1 MNNLSHIKLKIQE
14 VIIPDAMIIFPIFTP
29 ARSKKSETVLI
40 HELFGF
46 KNIVIKGSHLN
57 VGFHKKA
64 YRHILKQYQNGLRK
78 SGWKNSGNTTVVI
91 DEKEMFSALKI
102 KNTDFPHYRKEFE
115 LLLEKL
121 YKYEVD
127 YTSPSG
133 VFFHGRLIN
142 TYSEAIDDVRTINL
156 GDIFSDMLK
165 SHSYASTV
173 NYVDQKIK
181 VGVASELMEKLD
193 IEWRKI
199 SNSETATVVIKTE
212 FLLQSLQ
219 LAGKREKNIEKITDA
234 LEYLKSIDFISK
246 FEKIK
251 TNKVQS
257 FKVTFNKNFNMNK
270 YNSSVKEVVTE
281 KEVSG
286 EVVNVSLQPDTV
298 SKRPL
303 LFGNQ
308 KTIKSDVSNHDI
320 SGFDEE
326 DDELP
331 F

>member
-1 MNNLSHIKLKIQE
+1 MNNLSHINLKIQE

-29 ARSKKSETVLI
+29 ARSKKDETVLI
-40 HELFGF
+40 DELFGF
-46 KNIVIKGSHLN
+46 KNIVIKGAHLN

-78 SGWKNSGNTTVVI
+78 SGWKNSGNTTIVI
-91 DEKEMFSALKI
+91 DEREMFSTLKI
-102 KNTDFPHYRKEFE
+102 KNTDFPHYRKQFE
-115 LLLEKL
+115 SLLEKL

-133 VFFHGRLIN
+133 VPFHGRLIN
-142 TYSEAIDDVRTINL
+142 TYSEAVDGVRTINL

-173 NYVDQKIK
+173 NYVDDSIK

-193 IEWRKI
+193 IELRKI
-199 SNSETATVVIKTE
+199 SNTDTATVVVKAE
-212 FLLQSLQ
+212 YLLQSLQ

-234 LEYLKSIDFISK
+234 LEYLKEDIGFISK
-246 FEKIK
+246 FEKVR

-257 FKVTFNKNFNMNK
+257 FKVTFNKNFNLK
-270 YNSSVKEVVTE
+270 KFKSSVQQVIAE

-286 EVVNVSLQPDTV
+286 EVVSVTETGSR
-298 SKRPL
+298 KPL
-303 LFGNQ
+303 IFGNLKAIQ
-308 KTIKSDVSNHDI
+308 HDESKHDI